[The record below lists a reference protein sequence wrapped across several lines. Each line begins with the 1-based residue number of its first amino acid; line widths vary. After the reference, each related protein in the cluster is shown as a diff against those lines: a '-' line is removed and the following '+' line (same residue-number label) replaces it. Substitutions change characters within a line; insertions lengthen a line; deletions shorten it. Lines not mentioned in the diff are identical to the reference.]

1 MNGDSESNNGY
12 FFLKLMDQCQNRL
25 TQISDAHLKRKLSAG
40 DLRDDQ
46 KSIKISQR
54 NHEIMAFGEIWYRIG
69 LSFLAEARK
78 QDDEEQDLIR
88 EGGRRYADSSGRE

>member
-12 FFLKLMDQCQNRL
+12 FFLKLMDQSQNRL

-40 DLRDDQ
+40 DMRDDQ
-46 KSIKISQR
+46 KSIKISKR
-54 NHEIMAFGEIWYRIG
+54 NHEIMAFGEIWHRIG
-69 LSFLAEARK
+69 LSCLSEARK

-88 EGGRRYADSSGRE
+88 EGGRRHADSSGRE